1 MTNKPFRSFI
11 CPFPF
16 KMTKVPFSL
25 TYIQYDKEDGIVG
38 WVMALVSLAPVY
50 SDFGRLDHLLAS
62 LCAFCAPLSFY
73 TGICTPSSFSSKW

>member
-11 CPFPF
+11 FPNQF

-38 WVMALVSLAPVY
+38 WVMALVSLTPVY
-50 SDFGRLDHLLAS
+50 YELCLA
-62 LCAFCAPLSFY
+62 
-73 TGICTPSSFSSKW
+73 